1 MGCDRNQP
9 LSGLPGGRSKYHAAH
24 HAAATTRTIVKF
36 GDDLDVAIAGTC
48 GRLCYTRSF
57 EVKELSVPA
66 NKAQRLKD
74 MYRIIESDGRN
85 SVVLRRA
92 SP

>member
-9 LSGLPGGRSKYHAAH
+9 LSGLPGGRSKY

-57 EVKELSVPA
+57 EIKELSVPA

-74 MYRIIESDGRN
+74 MYRIIESDERN